1 MMEDGTEDRVT
12 DRKVGVRGVEECAQ
26 QLENK

>member
-12 DRKVGVRGVEECAQ
+12 DRKVGVRGGGGVCPTARE
-26 QLENK
+26 